1 MTSRY
6 PLQLKEETYVIVRYS
21 AAPSGWSLAKVA
33 TVDLAHCTC
42 VLLDL
47 IAPDIATLQ
56 RRRKINWNQA
66 DASIDQ
72 SGDTRI
78 GRRNIVTE
86 KPAWEAESAGHA
98 DVVDGSRGREWDVP

>member
-1 MTSRY
+1 MRSAITIGCAQAAAAA
-6 PLQLKEETYVIVRYS
+6 LAAEEFTR
-21 AAPSGWSLAKVA
+21 AASE
-33 TVDLAHCTC
+33 
-42 VLLDL
+42 
-47 IAPDIATLQ
+47 IAGIDRGRGTRLRNTELGGRHIATLQ

-72 SGDTRI
+72 SCDTRI

-86 KPAWEAESAGHA
+86 KPAWEVESAGHA